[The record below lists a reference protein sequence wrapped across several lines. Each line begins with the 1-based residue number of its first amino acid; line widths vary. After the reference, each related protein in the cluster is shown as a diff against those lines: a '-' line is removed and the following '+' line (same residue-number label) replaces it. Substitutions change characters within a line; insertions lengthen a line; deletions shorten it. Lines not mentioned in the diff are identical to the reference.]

1 MTDIFTQHA
10 TEVKE
15 ARKLAK
21 KKAKQDVLRKTALAK
36 EKEVDEQT
44 LMKMKA
50 VDNKFAEL
58 KELLVVEQ
66 KDTTVVLIGDQGSGK
81 TTLLNHFAPPKSKT
95 KQGKSCKYP
104 DPTVALS
111 YTYARHSP
119 VGGEA
124 ENVAHLYEVG
134 GGRKLSKL
142 LSVPLTAET
151 LNSIVVVVTVDLS
164 TPGHA
169 LSSLLWWLAKVRSAT
184 ALRKLL
190 PCAEIET

>member
-1 MTDIFTQHA
+1 MTDIFTTHA
-10 TEVKE
+10 AEVKE

-21 KKAKQDVLRKTALAK
+21 KKAKQDVLKQTALAK
-36 EKEVDEQT
+36 DKEVDEQT
-44 LMKMKA
+44 LLKMKA
-50 VDNKFAEL
+50 VDEKYAKL
-58 KELLVVEQ
+58 KDLLVVEQ
-66 KDTTVVLIGDQGSGK
+66 KHTTVVVVGDQGTGK
-81 TTLLNHFAPPKSKT
+81 TTLLNHFAPPKSKS
-95 KQGKSCKYP
+95 KEGKSSKFP

-151 LNSIVVVVTVDLS
+151 LNSVVVVVTVDLS
-164 TPGHA
+164 TPGNA
-169 LSSLLWWLAKVRSAT
+169 LPSLVWWLTKVRVSTEA
-184 ALRKLL
+184 
-190 PCAEIET
+190 